1 MARIDTDLLGLQ
13 IVALDNAMVV
23 GEVDGLLIDDAAVKV
38 AGFLVDL
45 GLYEASVLPF
55 GSAHAVGLDAVVVE
69 SASKITP
76 ISASPA
82 LEALAE
88 KDVTISDA
96 KAITRSG
103 RTVGTIG
110 DFFIDTVTGDVVGME
125 FIAADQTVYPR
136 EAAVIPA
143 STLYR
148 LGRDIVVLEDDY
160 DKHLMKDDAS
170 LERISKPRAV
180 DTAPVAA
187 PEPVEEAPVDESPVA
202 EEPPAEDLVAAEE
215 EPVAAEESAVAAEEP
230 VAAESASLVP
240 DAPEPAKEIEDAF
253 EAITLPE
260 EPETADEPVDEPPV
274 VAAEPA
280 DERDDEPAVEAPADE
295 SAAEDDALSAE
306 QEPMELEA
314 GADETADDTLTS
326 APVLDLAEPEA
337 IEPAATAPTE
347 PEPADD
353 AFTSQQKHFLIGK
366 RVLRRIET
374 PGGEIIAEE
383 GESVTFAM
391 IQKAKS
397 SDQLLILSLNVE

>member
-55 GSAHAVGLDAVVVE
+55 DAAHAVGLDAIVVE
-69 SASKITP
+69 SAAKISQ
-76 ISASPA
+76 ISESPA
-82 LEALAE
+82 LAALAE

-110 DFFIDTVTGDVVGME
+110 DFFVDTETGDVVGME
-125 FIAADQTVYPR
+125 FLAADQTVYPR

-143 STLYR
+143 STVYR
-148 LGRDIVVLEDDY
+148 LGRDIIVLEDDY
-160 DKHLMKDDAS
+160 DKHLLKDDAS
-170 LERISKPRAV
+170 LQRVSKPRVADV
-180 DTAPVAA
+180 APVAA
-187 PEPVEEAPVDESPVA
+187 PEPVVEEPAAPEPEPEPDAEVA
-202 EEPPAEDLVAAEE
+202 APEPEPEQEATAPEPEAVEEPAEQEPEATLLSVEEPPAEEPAEAPTDE
-215 EPVAAEESAVAAEEP
+215 
-230 VAAESASLVP
+230 L
-240 DAPEPAKEIEDAF
+240 PEPAKEIEDAF

-260 EPETADEPVDEPPV
+260 AEEPAAVEAEPETVESVEEPAAEPEAE
-274 VAAEPA
+274 AAEPA
-280 DERDDEPAVEAPADE
+280 QD
-295 SAAEDDALSAE
+295 AEV
-306 QEPMELEA
+306 
-314 GADETADDTLTS
+314 ADDTLTS
-326 APVLDLAEPEA
+326 EPALALAEPEPEKPTA
-337 IEPAATAPTE
+337 TPAPK
-347 PEPADD
+347 PEPAED

-374 PGGEIIAEE
+374 PGGEIIADE
-383 GESVTFAM
+383 GDSVTFEM